1 MIILVHGN
9 SIINLLGQAEGFE
22 PVLYTLDELQNTSFQ
37 SALDS
42 HSQAEPVAYTEKMT
56 ALYFGFRKRDD
67 RGKYRVYTREV
78 VEKLSKGS
86 K

>member
-1 MIILVHGN
+1 MIILVPDN
-9 SIINLLGQAEGFE
+9 SVINLMGQAKGFE
-22 PVLYTLDELQNTSFQ
+22 PILYSLDELQNTSFQ

>member
-22 PVLYTLDELQNTSFQ
+22 PVLYTLDELQDTSFQ

-42 HSQAEPVAYTEKMT
+42 HSQADPVAYTEKMT
-56 ALYFGFRKRDD
+56 PLYFGFRKRDK
-67 RGKYRVYTREV
+67 RGKYRVHTMKV
-78 VEKLSKGS
+78 AQKLSKGS

>member
-1 MIILVHGN
+1 MIILVHKG
-9 SIINLLGQAEGFE
+9 SVVNLMGQAEGFE
-22 PVLYTLDELQNTSFQ
+22 PILYTLDELQNTSFQ

-42 HSQAEPVAYTEKMT
+42 HSQTEPVGYTEKMT

-67 RGKYRVYTREV
+67 RGKYRVYPLEV
-78 VEKLSKGS
+78 AEKLSKGS